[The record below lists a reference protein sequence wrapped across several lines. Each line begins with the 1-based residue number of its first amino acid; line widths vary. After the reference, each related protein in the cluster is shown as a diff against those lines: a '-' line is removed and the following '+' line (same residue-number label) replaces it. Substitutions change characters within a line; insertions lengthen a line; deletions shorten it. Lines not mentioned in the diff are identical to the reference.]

1 MNKIIGKLSINS
13 TNFGF
18 VDYIDDNVSKGIFIK
33 KQYFSNAINGDIVE
47 VEIYKEATDSQKAE
61 GKIIK
66 IVERNEKPIIGRFV
80 ANKGYGFV
88 ITDSMKQDIFISK
101 KYMNGA
107 KTNDIVLIQ
116 IYFYGDKDKKPEG
129 KVLKIINNPEDSKS
143 LIDIMLLEEG
153 ISTKFYKE
161 VNIYANNISRP
172 NIDKEIKKRTDLRK
186 YNTVTIDGIDTKDI
200 DDAIYLEKRDGFYK
214 LIVSIADVSHFVR
227 QNDILDKDAK
237 KRGNSI
243 YLSDRVV
250 PMLPKVLS
258 NDLCSLN
265 PHEDKLAFSVEIIL
279 DDSGKVINSNAY
291 KSVINSKYQLNYD
304 EVNELFYGKK
314 TRIDNDTKKMLENML
329 ELSKKIRKN
338 KKQRGILDFELPE
351 MKVELNEK
359 GKVIDIHLRER
370 GESHKLIEDFMVIAN
385 ETVAEMLYWA
395 DMPAIYRIHEAP
407 NMDSVKELIKSLD
420 KFGYKLNVKKD
431 IHPGKLQ
438 KIVDKSSESEEG
450 FLIHKLIL
458 RAMQKARY
466 STDNLGHFG
475 LSSQYYLHF
484 TSPIRRYSDL
494 IVHRML
500 DGLLVNRYNE
510 KKKIKLIDELEKISQ
525 HISSTERVADRLE
538 NNSIKIKIVEYMKD
552 KLGEEYIAKI
562 VGVTANKIFIEL
574 DNYVETVFYPMD
586 SKKEYEYIEEE
597 MAYIDNST
605 KKRYTISDVVKVR
618 IENINMMK
626 YEVVV
631 GLLEGDENGIS
642 KK

>member
-186 YNTVTIDGIDTKDI
+186 HNTVTIDGIDTKDI

-304 EVNELFYGKK
+304 EVNELFDGKK
-314 TRIDNDTKKMLENML
+314 IRIDNDTKKMLENML

-525 HISSTERVADRLE
+525 HISSTERIADRLE

>member
-153 ISTKFYKE
+153 ISTKFDKE